1 MRTLEEVEE
10 TAHSDTEITLG
21 TSSILG
27 IFFALALVC
36 GVFFGFGYS
45 LGRGNTS
52 KAVAPTPVTAPA
64 PEAETESP
72 LPVKTV
78 VEQPSPQVVEASTR
92 KPSGAITGSEPIDT
106 AAAAPQLPA
115 ATPVSQTITP
125 AAKSIAPAVVSA
137 PNASET
143 AAAIPAAAI
152 MVQIAAVARPQDAEV
167 LVSALGKL
175 GYHASVHPAAAD
187 SLLHVQIGPFAT
199 RDEAK
204 AMRTKL
210 LNDGYNAILK

>member
-1 MRTLEEVEE
+1 MRTYEEVDE

-52 KAVAPTPVTAPA
+52 KAVAPAPIA
-64 PEAETESP
+64 APSPEAETETP

-78 VEQPSPQVVEASTR
+78 IEQPGPQVVEASTR
-92 KPSGAITGSEPIDT
+92 KPSGAITGPEPIDT
-106 AAAAPQLPA
+106 ATDSQPPA
-115 ATPVSQTITP
+115 ATPVSQTTTTTK
-125 AAKSIAPAVVSA
+125 KSTAPAVLSA
-137 PNASET
+137 PNAPQASPEPT
-143 AAAIPAAAI
+143 AAI
-152 MVQIAAVARPQDAEV
+152 MVQIAAVSRPQDAEV

-187 SLLHVQIGPFAT
+187 SLLHVQVGPFAT
-199 RDEAK
+199 RDEAT